1 MKEVLWG
8 RNGVPLL
15 PRSNET
21 DDKKMASLACNSLMT
36 DLGLK
41 YASHLPNG

>member
-21 DDKKMASLACNSLMT
+21 DDKKMASLAHNSQMT
-36 DLGLK
+36 DLGL
-41 YASHLPNG
+41 